1 MDSITHI
8 ALGACVGEAIL
19 GKQLGKRAMLLGA
32 IAQSVPDVDFLAA
45 FWLNASSNLLAHRGF
60 THSILFAILITP
72 LLALLA
78 ERWHRPHNISTGRWM
93 SFFAL
98 GIFIHIFT
106 DAFNVYGVGWLE
118 PFSHYRVA
126 FNTLYV
132 AEPFFSIVPGIA
144 LAALLILHKKNK
156 RRRSWA
162 KTGLIMPLLYLL
174 FSIFNKLSIDASVR
188 KIAEKKHI
196 PYTRAFSTPTPLNN
210 FLWYVILQND
220 SGYNIGYRS
229 VFDKKD
235 SIAFTFF
242 PTNKALLQP
251 VANHEDL
258 QHLIRFSQGYYT
270 AEKWQDTLVFNDL
283 RFGQEIGWLDPE
295 ARFAF
300 HYYLSHPN
308 DNDLV
313 VQRGRFARWN
323 YAAIKSLLKR
333 IGGE

>member
-1 MDSITHI
+1 
-8 ALGACVGEAIL
+8 VGEAIL
-19 GKQLGKRAMLLGA
+19 GRQLGKRAMLLGA
-32 IAQSVPDVDFLAA
+32 IAQTVPDVDFLAA
-45 FWLNASSNLLAHRGF
+45 FWLNTSSNLLAHRGF

-78 ERWHRPHNISTGRWM
+78 ERWHRPHNINTRSWII
-93 SFFAL
+93 FFAL
-98 GIFIHIFT
+98 GIFLHIFV

-118 PFSHYRVA
+118 PFSHYRIT

-132 AEPFFSIVPGIA
+132 AEPFFSVMPGIA
-144 LAALLILHKKNK
+144 LAVLLIIHKKNSQRK
-156 RRRSWA
+156 RWA
-162 KTGLIMPLLYLL
+162 KIGIITPLLYLL
-174 FSIFNKLSIDASVR
+174 FSVFNKLSIDASVR
-188 KIAEKKHI
+188 VIANKQHI
-196 PYTRAFSTPTPLNN
+196 PYTRAFTTPTPLNN
-210 FLWYVILQND
+210 FLWYVVLQND

-229 VFDKKD
+229 VFDKND

-242 PTNKALLQP
+242 PCNKSMLQP
-251 VANHEDL
+251 VADHEDL

-270 AEKWQDTLVFNDL
+270 VEKWQDTLVFNDL
-283 RFGQEIGWLDPE
+283 RFGQEIGWQNPG

-308 DNDLV
+308 DNKLV

-323 YAAIKSLLKR
+323 GAVMLSLLKR

>member
-1 MDSITHI
+1 
-8 ALGACVGEAIL
+8 VGEAIL
-19 GKQLGKRAMLLGA
+19 GRQLGKRAMLLGA

-45 FWLNASSNLLAHRGF
+45 FWLNTANNLLAHRGF

-78 ERWHRPHNISTGRWM
+78 ERWHRPHNISIRRWM

-98 GIFIHIFT
+98 GIFLHIFV

-118 PFSHYRVA
+118 PFSHYRIA

-144 LAALLILHKKNK
+144 LTVLLIMHKKNNK
-156 RRRSWA
+156 RKRWA
-162 KTGLIMPLLYLL
+162 KIGIITPLLYLL
-174 FSIFNKLSIDASVR
+174 FSVFNKLSIDASVR
-188 KIAEKKHI
+188 SIAKQQHI
-196 PYTRAFSTPTPLNN
+196 PYTSAFTTPTPLNN
-210 FLWYVILQND
+210 FLWYVVLKND

-242 PTNKALLQP
+242 ASNKTLLQP
-251 VANHEDL
+251 VADHEDL

-270 AEKWQDTLVFNDL
+270 VEKWQDTLVFNDL
-283 RFGQEIGWLDPE
+283 RFGQEIGWQNPV

-300 HYYLSHPN
+300 HYYLSHPD
-308 DNDLV
+308 DNELV

-323 YAAIKSLLKR
+323 YDAMKSLLKR
-333 IGGE
+333 IAGE

>member
-45 FWLNASSNLLAHRGF
+45 FWLNAASNLLAHRGF
-60 THSILFAILITP
+60 THSIFFAILITP

-78 ERWHRPHNISTGRWM
+78 ERWHRPHNISTRRWM
-93 SFFAL
+93 IFFAT
-98 GIFIHIFT
+98 GIFIHIFV

-118 PFSHYRVA
+118 PFSHYRIA

-144 LAALLILHKKNK
+144 LAALLILHKKSN
-156 RRRSWA
+156 RRKGWA
-162 KTGLIMPLLYLL
+162 KTGLIIPLLYLL
-174 FSIFNKLSIDASVR
+174 FSIFNKVSIDASVR
-188 KIAEKKHI
+188 SIAKKQHVT
-196 PYTRAFSTPTPLNN
+196 YTGAFTTPTLLNN
-210 FLWYVILQND
+210 FLWYVVLQND

-235 SIAFTFF
+235 SIDFTFF
-242 PTNKALLQP
+242 PTNKNLLQP
-251 VANHEDL
+251 VADHEDL
-258 QHLIRFSQGYYT
+258 QRLIRFSQEYYT
-270 AEKWQDTLVFNDL
+270 VEKWQDTLVFNDL
-283 RFGQEIGWLDPE
+283 RFGQEIGWQNPG

-308 DNDLV
+308 DNELV

-323 YAAIKSLLKR
+323 YNAMLSLLKR

>member
-1 MDSITHI
+1 
-8 ALGACVGEAIL
+8 VGEAIL
-19 GKQLGKRAMLLGA
+19 GRQLGKRAMLLGA
-32 IAQSVPDVDFLAA
+32 IAQSIPDVDFLAA
-45 FWLNASSNLLAHRGF
+45 FWLNTANNLLAHRGF

-78 ERWHRPHNISTGRWM
+78 EKWHRPHNISIRRWM
-93 SFFAL
+93 SFFVL
-98 GIFIHIFT
+98 GIFLHIFV

-118 PFSHYRVA
+118 PFSHYRIA

-144 LAALLILHKKNK
+144 LAALLILNKKNNK
-156 RRRSWA
+156 RKRWA
-162 KTGLIMPLLYLL
+162 KIGIITPLLYLL
-174 FSIFNKLSIDASVR
+174 FSVVNKLSIDASVSA
-188 KIAEKKHI
+188 IAKNQHLS
-196 PYTRAFSTPTPLNN
+196 YTRAFTTPTPLNN
-210 FLWYVILQND
+210 FLWYVVLQND

-242 PTNKALLQP
+242 PGNKTLLQP
-251 VANHEDL
+251 VADHEDL
-258 QHLIRFSQGYYT
+258 QRLIRFSQGYYT
-270 AEKWQDTLVFNDL
+270 VEKLQDTLVFNDL
-283 RFGQEIGWLDPE
+283 RFGQEIGWQNPG

-308 DNDLV
+308 DNELV

-323 YAAIKSLLKR
+323 YDAIKSLLKR